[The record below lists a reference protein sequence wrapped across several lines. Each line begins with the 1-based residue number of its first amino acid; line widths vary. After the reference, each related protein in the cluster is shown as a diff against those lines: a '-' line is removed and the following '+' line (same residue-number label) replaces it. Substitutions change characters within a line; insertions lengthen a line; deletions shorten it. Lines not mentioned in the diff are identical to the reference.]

1 MGGELRELTRLEELS
16 CGDSAVHRLH
26 PGTKILVTFFYL
38 ICVMSLERHAVTR
51 LTPFL
56 FYPVLVCAA
65 AEIPA
70 GLLLR
75 RVLPALPFAVFGGIS
90 NLLFE
95 RSAAGNLGSFVITA
109 GMLSFAVILFRT
121 VLCVA
126 AVMILIAVTP
136 FTDITEALRRM
147 HVPAVFTDL
156 LEMMYRYLSVLF
168 EEAELMVTA
177 FRLRS
182 GGRKWPEIREYA
194 PLISQL
200 FLRSADRAERIYD
213 AMKCRLY
220 GAGRGGASGA
230 QRSGET
236 VADVSGAQDP
246 GWAVAAAR
254 RWSSAD
260 WFYFLAAGGS
270 SLLFALTD
278 IPALIGMIVL

>member
-1 MGGELRELTRLEELS
+1 MGGELQELARLEELS
-16 CGDSAVHRLH
+16 CGDSPVHRLH
-26 PGTKILVTFFYL
+26 PGAKLLVTFLYL
-38 ICVMSLERHAVTR
+38 VCLMSLERHAVTR
-51 LTPFL
+51 LAPFL
-56 FYPVLVCAA
+56 FCPVLMCAV
-65 AEIPA
+65 AEIP
-70 GLLLR
+70 GRLLLR
-75 RVLPALPFAVFGGIS
+75 RLLPALPFALFGGIG

-95 RSAAGNLGSFVITA
+95 RSAAGSFGDFAVTA

-126 AVMILIAVTP
+126 SVMILIAVTP
-136 FTDITEALRRM
+136 FPDITEVFRRM
-147 HVPAVFTDL
+147 HVPAVFSDL
-156 LEMMYRYLSVLF
+156 PEMMYRYLSVLF

-220 GAGRGGASGA
+220 GAGCEAGTGRDS
-230 QRSGET
+230 T
-236 VADVSGAQDP
+236 
-246 GWAVAAAR
+246 AAR
-254 RWSSAD
+254 RWNRWD
-260 WFYFLAAGGS
+260 WIFFFAAGGS

-278 IPALIGMIVL
+278 MPALIGMAVL

>member
-1 MGGELRELTRLEELS
+1 MGGELWELTRLEELS
-16 CGDSAVHRLH
+16 CGDSPVHRLH
-26 PGTKILVTFFYL
+26 PGAKILVTFLYL
-38 ICVMSLERHAVTR
+38 VCVMSLERHAVAR

-56 FYPVLVCAA
+56 FFPVLMCAV
-65 AEIPA
+65 AEIP
-70 GLLLR
+70 GKLLLR
-75 RVLPALPFAVFGGIS
+75 RLLPALPFALFGGIG

-95 RSAAGNLGSFVITA
+95 RSAAGSFGHFVITA

-136 FTDITEALRRM
+136 FTDITDFLRRM
-147 HVPAVFTDL
+147 HVPAVFSDL
-156 LEMMYRYLSVLF
+156 PEMMYRYLSVLF

-220 GAGRGGASGA
+220 DAGREAGSGPD
-230 QRSGET
+230 S
-236 VADVSGAQDP
+236 
-246 GWAVAAAR
+246 AAAR
-254 RWSSAD
+254 QWNRWD
-260 WFYFLAAGGS
+260 RIFFFAAGGS

-278 IPALIGMIVL
+278 MPSLIGKAVL

>member
-1 MGGELRELTRLEELS
+1 MGGELWDLTRLEELS
-16 CGDSAVHRLH
+16 CGDSPVHRLH
-26 PGTKILVTFFYL
+26 PGAKILVTFLYL
-38 ICVMSLERHAVTR
+38 ICVMSLERHAVMR

-56 FYPVLVCAA
+56 YFPVLMCTI
-65 AEIPA
+65 AEIPP
-70 GLLLR
+70 GLLFR
-75 RVLPALPFAVFGGIS
+75 RLLPALPFALFGGIG

-95 RSAAGNLGSFVITA
+95 RSAAGNMGNLVVTA

-136 FTDITEALRRM
+136 FTDITGFLRRM
-147 HVPAVFTDL
+147 HVPAVFADL
-156 LEMMYRYLSVLF
+156 PEMMYRYLSVLF

-220 GAGRGGASGA
+220 GAGREAGTGEDKAAA
-230 QRSGET
+230 QR
-236 VADVSGAQDP
+236 
-246 GWAVAAAR
+246 WN
-254 RWSSAD
+254 RWD
-260 WFYFLAAGGS
+260 WLFFFAAGGS
-270 SLLFALTD
+270 SLLFALAD
-278 IPALIGMIVL
+278 IPALIGGMVL